1 VSVPNDISLRQD
13 LEENLERL
21 AAQRALYSRAKAVR
35 GASVLVVTL
44 LAVGS
49 LPVAIYWPKAS
60 AGLGLFALLWTLVE
74 LVLLDGVEEQNRQK
88 AALIQEDFDTR
99 VFGLPWNPALGARPM
114 PEAIVD
120 AGKPGKGD
128 PSLKGWYADAGPLP
142 RALAVL
148 ASQRSCVAW
157 DHRARHLYQLLL
169 ASIALVLVVAA
180 VALALA
186 TNQSLSNFLVGF
198 AVPLLPALQHT
209 IKTFK
214 AHRRAGSE
222 QERFIEE
229 LSSTWEEGVANG
241 GAIPDAKLRLVQDRL
256 LLLRR
261 EQTPVPDY
269 LYRRLRSRYEV
280 AMRETTQRLVSEAM
294 ARLAR

>member
-1 VSVPNDISLRQD
+1 MSVPNDISLRQD

-44 LAVGS
+44 LAIGS

-60 AGLGLFALLWTLVE
+60 AALGLFALLWTLVE
-74 LVLLDGVEEQNRQK
+74 LVLLDGLEEQNRQK

-99 VFGLPWNPALGARPM
+99 VFGLPWNPALGVRPI

-120 AGKPGKGD
+120 AGKPAKGD
-128 PSLKGWYADAGPLP
+128 PILKGWYADAGPLP

-157 DHRARHLYQLLL
+157 DHRARHLYQFLL

-186 TNQSLSNFLVGF
+186 TNQSLSSFLVGF
-198 AVPLLPALQHT
+198 AVPLMPALQHT

-214 AHRRAGSE
+214 AHRRAGAE

-229 LSSTWEEGVANG
+229 LSSTWEEGVTNG

-269 LYRRLRSRYEV
+269 LYRWLRSRYEA
-280 AMRETTQRLVSEAM
+280 AMREATQRLVSEAV